1 MTPTQP
7 SASGSAMPLR
17 PQVLRP
23 EVTARLDAAV
33 GIVGLVLRAGAYLL
47 LAHALAGHEVGRT
60 VLRGLV
66 LGDLVASVLLTMVP
80 TFGGSRTHGRLAH
93 AVGAAVLA
101 GVWGFGE
108 SLPAGD
114 PATTALV
121 GLAGFGAF
129 VGRVGRAA
137 LTHLGPSED

>member
-1 MTPTQP
+1 MPAPEPEPT
-7 SASGSAMPLR
+7 AA
-17 PQVLRP
+17 LRP

-33 GIVGLVLRAGAYLL
+33 GIAGLVLRAGAYLL

-66 LGDLVASVLLTMVP
+66 LGDLVASVLLAIVP
-80 TFGGSRTHGRLAH
+80 TLWGHGTQGRLAH
-93 AVGAAVLA
+93 FVGAAVLA

-108 SLPAGD
+108 SVPVGD
-114 PATTALV
+114 PATMALV

-129 VGRVGRAA
+129 VGRVGHAA
-137 LTHLGPSED
+137 LTPD